1 MSDGARDPTERA
13 GIAGGCLATTTPRPG
28 SAAQRQLSA
37 HLHCGYGLPCLV

>member
-1 MSDGARDPTERA
+1 MSDGAKDPTERA

-37 HLHCGYGLPCLV
+37 L